1 MSRRSTLPGGGVRRG
16 AAFALA
22 AGLLALLCA
31 LQLLSLWRSP
41 AAWLPAV
48 ISIALKP
55 GESITL
61 GRNELA
67 APQAD
72 QHHLALRRDASGRW
86 FARNVSGARQLL
98 LQRGALER
106 RTGSVALRTGQRVQ
120 IGATLLTIDAADAG
134 AVSFSGAGQRWRYD
148 GASLLRDGSAQP
160 PCPDTSVAMRLAAAW
175 NRLAPPALTLARPLT
190 FGGNLYCGN
199 RLGLEHVD
207 PGSATLARAG
217 GQLLLSVSS
226 SGARAPLLL
235 ASPLPSLLSQGAGA
249 HDLARNEEALDGVTA
264 LVAGRSRF
272 ALRFDGTTDTLQLRP
287 GSHVALFSEAR
298 AVLPPQV
305 QWQWRQRQAWALTL
319 MLTKGPAWWVAL
331 GLCCALGFW
340 GALAWQRGRWPFVR
354 EVGAGV
360 RGASIG
366 AALLA
371 IAGVVALML
380 ARAGTPP
387 AIGVS
392 ILLGCAALWCHL
404 LLPGRLT
411 LVSAA
416 GVLLLAL
423 GMLAQ
428 LELGLGAMESSWL
441 RHYQKTTALLAIG
454 LGLGACLRLRL
465 GHRLGLQI
473 NGSGPHRARA
483 AMPQARLEWLFVWL
497 ACAALLLLLLQVVLG
512 DETGVFDLQ
521 PVELAK
527 LALTALTAHCMAV
540 GLGRDASVPGRGAPL
555 LRWLRLAAPALL
567 FLALLGLALVQVDDY
582 SPLILLLVWSMA
594 MALAWSIAARQH
606 VATGAIAGLAC
617 LGIAAVAWL
626 HNVDAGAGAGEA
638 SRLAFALPWNFYA
651 DRFLV
656 WRDPASHPHTGQQM
670 LLAAHAIAEGG
681 WWGIDHLLGVSTLG
695 QPAGSALRIP
705 QVQDDF
711 APSFFVN
718 RHGLSGALVLWLL
731 QALLLAGLLQTAARC
746 YATASAARDFRLA
759 WLGRWRCFALCG
771 GAAFVLGHVLLSWGT
786 NLAMLPIMGQ
796 PMSFLSAG
804 GSHLLFFICPL
815 LTLGAISA
823 QSSEESVSCRSM
835 SNTNC

>member
-1 MSRRSTLPGGGVRRG
+1 MRRRSALGGASVRRG
-16 AAFALA
+16 GAFALA

-31 LQLLSLWRSP
+31 LQLLSLWRAP

-48 ISIALKP
+48 ISIDLKP

-72 QHHLALRRDASGRW
+72 QHHLGLRRDASGHW

-106 RTGSVALRTGQRVQ
+106 RTGSVALHTGQRFQ
-120 IGATLLTIDAADAG
+120 IGATLFTIDGADAG
-134 AVSFSGAGQRWRYD
+134 AVSFSGAGQHWRYG
-148 GASLLRDGSAQP
+148 GASLLRDGSVQP
-160 PCPDTSVAMRLAAAW
+160 PCPDTSIAMRLAAAW
-175 NRLAPPALTLARPLT
+175 NRLAPPALSLARPLV

-199 RLGLEHVD
+199 RLGLAHVD

-217 GQLLLSVSS
+217 GQLLLSVSN

-235 ASPLPSLLSQGAGA
+235 SSLPPSLLSFGAGA

-264 LVAGRSRF
+264 LVAGRTRF
-272 ALRFDGTTDTLQLRP
+272 AVRVDGNSDTLQLRP

-305 QWQWRQRQAWALTL
+305 QWQWRQRQAWPLTLTLALTP
-319 MLTKGPAWWVAL
+319 TQGPACWIAL
-331 GLCCALGFW
+331 GLCCALGLW
-340 GALAWQRGRWPFVR
+340 SALAWQRGRWPFVR

-360 RGASIG
+360 RVASAG

-371 IAGVVALML
+371 IAGVGALLL

-392 ILLGCAALWCHL
+392 ILLGCVALWCHL

-465 GHRLGLQI
+465 QI
-473 NGSGPHRARA
+473 DGSGAHRARA
-483 AMPQARLEWLFVWL
+483 AMPRVRLEWLLACL
-497 ACAALLLLLLQVVLG
+497 ACAALALLLLQVVLG

-540 GLGRDASVPGRGAPL
+540 GLGRNAGTLERGAPL
-555 LRWLRLAAPALL
+555 LRCLRLAAPALL
-567 FLALLGLALVQVDDY
+567 FLALLGLALVEVDDY

-606 VATGAIAGLAC
+606 IAAGAILGLAC
-617 LGIAAVAWL
+617 LGVVAVAWL
-626 HNVDAGAGAGEA
+626 RNAGAGAGAAEQ
-638 SRLAFALPWNFYA
+638 LLALPWNLYA

-656 WRDPASHPHTGQQM
+656 WRDPASHPHTGQQL
-670 LLAAHAIAEGG
+670 LLAARAIAEGG

-695 QPAGSALRIP
+695 QPAGSALHIP

-711 APSFFVN
+711 AASFFVH
-718 RHGLSGALVLWLL
+718 RHGLSGALALWLL

-746 YATASAARDFRLA
+746 YAAASAARDFRLA
-759 WLGRWRCFALCG
+759 WLGRWHCFALCG

-786 NLAMLPIMGQ
+786 NLAILPIMGQ

-815 LTLGAISA
+815 LILGAISA
-823 QSSEESVSCRSM
+823 QSSEEMLSCRSM
-835 SNTNC
+835 SNTKC